1 MDDKGK
7 GLFRKLFG
15 AKRYEPRPGP
25 LAELDR
31 PLLEKPGEMVPTDF
45 LEPGYAFKYYM
56 NKLGL
61 EKGGESFDRYS
72 ERYPEQEDSF
82 NNHLIS
88 QGQSLDGA
96 GFRGRRKGLPLQ
108 NGNIDFEAIAQFLMQ
123 QDQSDQMIDTAN
135 KTMIPGVDVFG
146 TRKKVR

>member
-1 MDDKGK
+1 
-7 GLFRKLFG
+7 
-15 AKRYEPRPGP
+15 
-25 LAELDR
+25 
-31 PLLEKPGEMVPTDF
+31 
-45 LEPGYAFKYYM
+45 M

-123 QDQSDQMIDTAN
+123 QEQSDQMIDTAN